1 MTSTRATSAR
11 SCPVCGARNSGLSL
25 FCAECGSALNGSP
38 EFQSSGFG
46 STAETDSQPTQAF
59 TPASRDALTADS
71 DHRQTPRD
79 TAFSQTRSPTQSTGS
94 YPWTPGGS
102 PAPGTPSVVFT
113 SDQQGG
119 NRGFVLG
126 VVAMALI
133 AILLAL
139 YVWAGVLSD
148 SARDSINGWFD
159 IIGGSGG

>member
-38 EFQSSGFG
+38 EFLAPDSGATSEPG
-46 STAETDSQPTQAF
+46 SQPTQAF
-59 TPASRDALTADS
+59 TPASRDAPTAENDL
-71 DHRQTPRD
+71 RQPPRD
-79 TAFSQTRSPTQSTGS
+79 TAFSRTHSPTQATGS

-102 PAPGTPSVVFT
+102 PGPGTASVVFT
-113 SDQQGG
+113 SEREGG
-119 NRGFVLG
+119 TRGFVLG

-133 AILLAL
+133 AMLLAL